1 MSLDPRGRYIPH
13 SNYLSLKNR
22 CICINIVEVVNRVD
36 PRPQNKVL
44 AAIIVWYALAIF
56 AGGSGFTLRMVP
68 PLPQIV
74 LFGLVVLLLLLYWLS
89 QSFRKWVLSVNI
101 KLLVALHLTRFVGFY
116 FLFLYSRGQ
125 LPYDFAVL
133 GGWGDIIVATAALL
147 VILLA
152 TLVGKSGWIIC
163 LVWNLI
169 GLVDI
174 LFVIATA
181 ARLTIADPQSMSE
194 LLKLPLS
201 LLPTFLVP
209 IIIFTHIIIFIRLY
223 RARRAGYI
231 KL

>member
-1 MSLDPRGRYIPH
+1 M
-13 SNYLSLKNR
+13 
-22 CICINIVEVVNRVD
+22 NRVD

-44 AAIIVWYALAIF
+44 AAIIIWYALAIF

-209 IIIFTHIIIFIRLY
+209 ILIFTHIIIFIRLY

>member
-1 MSLDPRGRYIPH
+1 M
-13 SNYLSLKNR
+13 
-22 CICINIVEVVNRVD
+22 NRVD
-36 PRPQNKVL
+36 SRSQSKVL
-44 AAIIVWYALAIF
+44 AAIIIWYALAIF
-56 AGGSGFTLRMVP
+56 AGGSGLTLRMVP

-152 TLVGKSGWIIC
+152 PLVGKGGWLIYFI
-163 LVWNLI
+163 WNFI

-174 LFVIATA
+174 LFVVATA
-181 ARLTIADPQSMSE
+181 TRLTIADPQSMSE

>member
-1 MSLDPRGRYIPH
+1 M
-13 SNYLSLKNR
+13 
-22 CICINIVEVVNRVD
+22 NRVD
-36 PRPQNKVL
+36 SRSQSKVL
-44 AAIIVWYALAIF
+44 AAIIIWYALAIF
-56 AGGSGFTLRMVP
+56 AGGSGLTLRMVP

-74 LFGLVVLLLLLYWLS
+74 LFGLVVLLLLLYWLYL
-89 QSFRKWVLSVNI
+89 SFRKWVLFVNI
-101 KLLVALHLTRFVGFY
+101 KLLVAVHLTRFVGFY

-125 LPYDFAVL
+125 LPYDFAVP
-133 GGWGDIIVATAALL
+133 GGWGDIIVASTALL

-152 TLVGKSGWIIC
+152 PLVGKGGWLIYFI
-163 LVWNLI
+163 WNFI

-174 LFVIATA
+174 LFVVATA
-181 ARLTIADPQSMSE
+181 TRLTIADPQSMSE

>member
-1 MSLDPRGRYIPH
+1 M
-13 SNYLSLKNR
+13 
-22 CICINIVEVVNRVD
+22 NRVD

-44 AAIIVWYALAIF
+44 AAIIIWYALAIF

-89 QSFRKWVLSVNI
+89 QSFRKWVLFVNI
-101 KLLVALHLTRFVGFY
+101 KLLVAVHLTRFVGFY

-152 TLVGKSGWIIC
+152 PLVGKSGWIIC

-209 IIIFTHIIIFIRLY
+209 ILIFTHIIIFIRLY